1 MPRRAQTRHLYE
13 RVAASLRAK
22 IVRGDL
28 PPGGALQ
35 SQSYLA
41 HEYDVSQ
48 DTVRKA
54 LAALRAEGLIETSRG
69 EATRVRA
76 RPTREP
82 VWLRPGETAV
92 VRMPSL
98 SECDEYGVG
107 SGVPVFTVDD
117 AIFPADRFEL
127 FAR

>member
-1 MPRRAQTRHLYE
+1 MYQ

-22 IVRGDL
+22 ISSGEL
-28 PPGGALQ
+28 APGSTLQ

-41 HEYDVSQ
+41 HEYDVSP
-48 DTVRKA
+48 DTIRKA

-76 RPTREP
+76 RPVREP
-82 VWLRPGETAV
+82 VWLHPGETV
-92 VRMPSL
+92 LVRMPS
-98 SECDEYGVG
+98 SRECDDYGVG
-107 SGVPVFTVDD
+107 RGVPVFQVDG
-117 AIFPADRFEL
+117 AIFPADRFEF